1 MAAVRRIGPGA
12 VDAVRRAAAIA
23 LAVALTPNAGQAT
36 VNVTDDAGVPVTL
49 ATPARRIVSLAPH
62 ATELLYAAGAGDRVV
77 GVLASSD
84 WPPDAAGKPKVGD
97 ARALD
102 MERIVTLA
110 PDLVVTWPYA
120 APAQVGALLARGVPV
135 FVADPATIDGI
146 AADIE
151 RLGALAGTLPAAT
164 AYAAT
169 FRARLARIAAQHKGA
184 RTVRVFYEIWNAP
197 LYTIGGKHL
206 ITEAI
211 GVCGGENVFG
221 SLSLPAP
228 GVSVE
233 AVLAARPDAIVA
245 GADGGVRPAWL
256 DDWKRWTALPAVAN
270 GNLFT
275 VDANLLHRAG
285 PRFLDG
291 LEALCAEL
299 DRARPPER

>member
-1 MAAVRRIGPGA
+1 MATVRRIGRGA
-12 VDAVRRAAAIA
+12 VDAATRVAAIA
-23 LAVALTPNAGQAT
+23 LAFALTPNAGQAA

-49 ATPARRIVSLAPH
+49 AAPARRIVSLAPH

-135 FVADPATIDGI
+135 FVADPTTIDGI

-151 RLGALAGTLPAAT
+151 RLGALAGTLPTAT

-169 FRARLARIAAQHKGA
+169 FRARLARIAARNKGA
-184 RTVRVFYEIWNAP
+184 RPIRVFYEIWNAP
-197 LYTIGGKHL
+197 LYTIGGRHL

-291 LEALCAEL
+291 VEALCAEL
-299 DRARPPER
+299 ERARSPAR